1 MATLIMK
8 SIECIRANDVVGA
21 DEPHLTVD
29 GQPVW
34 SGSMK
39 KGETEVLSGG
49 RAGETEITGAVLV
62 RLLET
67 NNSSSKQID
76 VPHRVDDDP
85 TNNGKAVFKTSGTHY
100 EVEYRVVA

>member
-1 MATLIMK
+1 MATLILK
-8 SIECIRANDVVGA
+8 SIECIRANDVMGS
-21 DEPHLTVD
+21 DEPYLTVD

-39 KGETEVLSGG
+39 KGETEVLSNG
-49 RAGETEITGAVLV
+49 RADEVDFSGSVLV

-100 EVEYRVVA
+100 EVEYRVTA

>member
-8 SIECIRANDVVGA
+8 SIRCIRPNDIVGS
-21 DEPHLTVD
+21 DEPYLTVNSS
-29 GQPVW
+29 PVW
-34 SGSMK
+34 SGAMK

-49 RAGETEITGAVLV
+49 RADEVSFTGTVLV

-76 VPHRVDDDP
+76 VPHPVDEDP

-100 EVEYRVVA
+100 EVEYRVV

>member
-21 DEPHLTVD
+21 DEPYLTVD

-49 RAGETEITGAVLV
+49 RADETDFTGSVLV

>member
-8 SIECIRANDVVGA
+8 SIECIKPNDIIGS
-21 DEPHLTVD
+21 DEPYLTVD

-34 SGSMK
+34 SGAMK

-49 RAGETEITGAVLV
+49 RSDEVEFTGSVLV

-67 NNSSSKQID
+67 NDHSSKQID
-76 VPHRVDDDP
+76 VPIRVDEDP
-85 TNNGKAVFKTSGTHY
+85 TNHGKAVFKTSGTHY

>member
-8 SIECIRANDVVGA
+8 SLECIRANDLVGS
-21 DEPHLTVD
+21 DEPYLTVD
-29 GQPVW
+29 GDPVW

-49 RAGETEITGAVLV
+49 RADEVEFSGSVLV

-67 NNSSSKQID
+67 NDHSSKQID
-76 VPHRVDDDP
+76 VPHSVDDDP
-85 TNNGKAVFKTSGTHY
+85 TSNGKAVFKTSGTHY
-100 EVEYRVVA
+100 ELEYRVVA